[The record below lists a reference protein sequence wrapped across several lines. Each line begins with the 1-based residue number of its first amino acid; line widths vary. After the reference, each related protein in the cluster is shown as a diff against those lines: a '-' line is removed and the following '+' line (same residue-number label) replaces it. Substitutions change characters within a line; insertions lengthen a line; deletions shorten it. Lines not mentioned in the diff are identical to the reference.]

1 MNVFLLEHF
10 ISYCSFLFRFVYWK
24 RFRFLFVFSI
34 SCLLLPKEHSIS
46 LGIHKIKVVAM
57 QKEME
62 NTSHLAG
69 MVLYDFSRK
78 TKYYPMCCY
87 IFAVYSINFK
97 LHHFLGI
104 YFGFGFGF
112 GFHDV
117 HIKWFCHCVCKGKMN
132 NAQCVHK

>member
-24 RFRFLFVFSI
+24 RFRFLFMFSI
-34 SCLLLPKEHSIS
+34 ACLLLPKEHSIS

-69 MVLYDFSRK
+69 RCFWMIFQEK
-78 TKYYPMCCY
+78 KNYPMYCY

-97 LHHFLGI
+97 LHYFLGL
-104 YFGFGFGF
+104 YFGFGF

-117 HIKWFCHCVCKGKMN
+117 HIKWFCHIVCKGKMN
-132 NAQCVHK
+132 NEQCVHR